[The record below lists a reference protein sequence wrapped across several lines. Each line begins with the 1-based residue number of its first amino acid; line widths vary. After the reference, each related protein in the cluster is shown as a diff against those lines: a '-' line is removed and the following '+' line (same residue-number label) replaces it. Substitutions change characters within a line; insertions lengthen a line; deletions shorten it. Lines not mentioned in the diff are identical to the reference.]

1 MRLLTFLV
9 FLLLV
14 LKTYSQSTA
23 VPYTLEDRDR
33 MIRLEEKFDGLD
45 DRFESIDAKFEAINA
60 RFEAIDVKFEAIDVK
75 FEAIDVKFESQQ
87 RQLDDIKSLFYWG
100 FGIMISLSLFTMGYM
115 VWDRRTALRPV
126 QDERRTLSEKY
137 ENLIR
142 ALKELASTDERLAQV
157 LKKFNIL

>member
-14 LKTYSQSTA
+14 LETYSQSTA

-33 MIRLEEKFDGLD
+33 MIRLEEKF
-45 DRFESIDAKFEAINA
+45 
-60 RFEAIDVKFEAIDVK
+60 
-75 FEAIDVKFESQQ
+75 ESQQ
-87 RQLDDIKSLFYWG
+87 KQLDDIKSLFYWG

-126 QDERRTLSEKY
+126 QDESRTLSEKY

-142 ALKELASTDERLAQV
+142 ALK
-157 LKKFNIL
+157 N